1 MHILGR
7 VMAIET
13 ASRLKGKKNQNY
25 IFTMHYVMTLSNGL
39 VQSQSVEET

>member
-13 ASRLKGKKNQNY
+13 ASRLKETKEPKLL
-25 IFTMHYVMTLSNGL
+25 TMHYVMTLSNGL
-39 VQSQSVEET
+39 AQSQSAEET